1 VTRASASLARDWCAD
16 LGVPHPDD
24 EEFESFRALICA
36 RAGIQL
42 GPSKRSLL
50 YARLVRRVRELGLG
64 SFGEY
69 YRRVVDP
76 WDEDEMRRVLD
87 RITTN
92 ETHFFRE
99 PHHFAY
105 LERVLVPAWTEAAD
119 AGARPRH
126 VRAWSAGCSTG
137 EEPYSIAMILADAL
151 PASQGWSV
159 EVKATDISSRVLG
172 VARDATWPI
181 ERASEIP
188 RHLLERFMLE
198 GIGPKRGWLRA
209 APELRD
215 LVRVE
220 RFNLNEA
227 RYPVDEP
234 FDVVFCRNVL
244 IYFERGRKRHVVERL
259 AEQLAPAGRLFL
271 GHAETVHSTV
281 PALRCVGQT
290 VYAVAGDADA
300 RDRAAGGRA

>member
-1 VTRASASLARDWCAD
+1 MGRVSLFGGDEIP
-16 LGVPHPDD
+16 LKP
-24 EEFESFRALICA
+24 EEFRLLRDLVGA
-36 RAGIQL
+36 RTGINFAPDL
-42 GPSKRSLL
+42 RFSLER
-50 YARLVRRVRELGLG
+50 RLRERLAVLGLT
-64 SFGEY
+64 SFAEY
-69 YRRVVDP
+69 YQYLRFHPAANAEWEEVQD
-76 WDEDEMRRVLD
+76 LL
-87 RITTN
+87 TTN
-92 ETHFFRE
+92 ETYLFRE
-99 PHHFAY
+99 DYQLYAFRDEVAPMLAEQAKSRKR
-105 LERVLVPAWTEAAD
+105 LSI
-119 AGARPRH
+119 
-126 VRAWSAGCSTG
+126 WSAGCSTG
-137 EEPYSIAMILADAL
+137 EEVYSIAMVLADAL

-188 RHLLERFMLE
+188 RRLLERFMLE
-198 GIGPKRGWLRA
+198 GIGPKHGWLRA

-220 RFNLNEA
+220 RFNLNDA
-227 RYPVDEP
+227 RYPLDEP

-259 AEQLAPAGRLFL
+259 AEQLLPGGRLFL

-290 VYAVAGDADA
+290 VYAVAGDGDAAD
-300 RDRAAGGRA
+300 RTAGGRA